1 MRTVSATWS
10 SSATATMSGWSITPL
25 VRGEPVVV
33 AKLVM
38 PVGMA
43 GEQVIKLLAEKRRL
57 IGDHSTVQ

>member
-1 MRTVSATWS
+1 MTNRILSQNRCGLPAWSVHFTHNDLKESA
-10 SSATATMSGWSITPL
+10 P
-25 VRGEPVVV
+25 VV
-33 AKLVM
+33 AKLIM